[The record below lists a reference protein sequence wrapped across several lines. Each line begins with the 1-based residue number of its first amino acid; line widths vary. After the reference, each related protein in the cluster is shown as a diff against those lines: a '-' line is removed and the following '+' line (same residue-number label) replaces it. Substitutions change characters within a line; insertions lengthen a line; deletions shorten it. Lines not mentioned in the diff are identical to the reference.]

1 MKDRRKVER
10 FSLELPAEITVKTTE
25 QMVKV
30 LRVTTRN
37 ISCGGAF
44 CSGVHPLPEGTP
56 VRVNLTLS
64 AERLK
69 RLVGAQAHVEIGGIV
84 KRSEPSGMAICFN
97 GDYHMISINTERKHG
112 KGTIIKWGLYPE
124 RRAV

>member
-10 FSLELPAEITVKTTE
+10 FSLELLAEITVKTTE
-25 QMVKV
+25 EMVRV
-30 LRVTTRN
+30 LHFRTRD

-44 CSGVHPLPEGTP
+44 FSGVNPLPKGTP

-64 AERLK
+64 ADRSK
-69 RLVGAQAHVEIGGIV
+69 RLMGAQARVEISGIV

-97 GDYHMISINTERKHG
+97 ADYHIMPISAERKHG
-112 KGTIIKWGLYPE
+112 KGTVIKRGLYPE
-124 RRAV
+124 RTAV